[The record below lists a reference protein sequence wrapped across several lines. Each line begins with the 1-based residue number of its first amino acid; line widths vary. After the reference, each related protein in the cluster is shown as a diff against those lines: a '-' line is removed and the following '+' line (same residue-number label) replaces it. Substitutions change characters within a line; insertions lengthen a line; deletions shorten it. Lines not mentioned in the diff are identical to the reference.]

1 VVKFSSKVKKWQSL
15 VNAFITVGSTLV
27 LLETTSAES
36 QGDRMKQ
43 LAVDV
48 AQAKDL
54 FSQQEGLGEATHK
67 AWQELQATCD
77 CCEVGK
83 DIYVDKIGK
92 FKQAAVDVVMLAG
105 SIRTPVTNDQ
115 LKDIL
120 AAVEAH
126 GISCNVLCRPTFKPW
141 GPWVPMLGEQ

>member
-1 VVKFSSKVKKWQSL
+1 
-15 VNAFITVGSTLV
+15 
-27 LLETTSAES
+27 
-36 QGDRMKQ
+36 MKQ
-43 LAVDV
+43 LVEDV

-54 FSQQEGLGEATHK
+54 FSQQEGLGEATHQ

-77 CCEVGK
+77 CCELGK

-105 SIRTPVTNDQ
+105 SITTPVTNDQ

-120 AAVEAH
+120 VAVEALCQHLSLGGPRAQCLAVHNMPFYFSERQFATWSRPRCKFAH
-126 GISCNVLCRPTFKPW
+126 GRQVRSLTVTAWPSP
-141 GPWVPMLGEQ
+141 

>member
-1 VVKFSSKVKKWQSL
+1 M
-15 VNAFITVGSTLV
+15 
-27 LLETTSAES
+27 TSAENK
-36 QGDRMKQ
+36 GDHMKQ
-43 LAVDV
+43 LVEDV

-54 FSQQEGLGEATHK
+54 FSQQEGLGEATHQ

-92 FKQAAVDVVMLAG
+92 FKQAAVDVVLLAG
-105 SIRTPVTNDQ
+105 NITIPVTNDQ

-120 AAVEAH
+120 AGVEAH
-126 GISCNVLCRPTFKPW
+126 GISCNVLCKPTFKLW
-141 GPWVPMLGEQ
+141 GP